1 MTDGDSSGRE
11 PTTPTPKA
19 KPKAIPEALLS
30 PEAAGALLDRAAAA
44 CAADPQAHLDIA
56 RTALAFAVLAR
67 PEAGTGGALAHLDA
81 IATRL
86 AENAGSPP
94 PDVLQAV
101 MAVEFGYAGDAET
114 YDDMINADLAAVI
127 ERRRGLPVALGI
139 LYCHAARAAGWDA
152 AGLSFPAHFL
162 IRVDGPGGRHVID
175 PFNRGEAL
183 DAGGMRLLLRQM
195 GAGDDLKAEHHQV
208 VPDRHVLLRLQNNI
222 KLRRLRINDI
232 DGGLA
237 VLQRMRRLAPDLAG
251 LAMEEAAI
259 LAEGG
264 AIVGAA
270 KTVRG
275 YLDGGFG
282 GIEERTEMERFL
294 ASIETRLN

>member
-1 MTDGDSSGRE
+1 MDGAGMDRE
-11 PTTPTPKA
+11 TA
-19 KPKAIPEALLS
+19 EALLDA
-30 PEAAGALLDRAAAA
+30 AAGA
-44 CAADPQAHLDIA
+44 CAADPEARLDMA
-56 RTALAFAVLAR
+56 RLALAFSVLEQPTADI
-67 PEAGTGGALAHLDA
+67 GGALTHLDA
-81 IATRL
+81 LTARL
-86 AENAGSPP
+86 AGSAGGQPP
-94 PDVLQAV
+94 EVLQEV
-101 MAVEFGYAGDAET
+101 MAGEFGYAGDAET
-114 YDDMINADLAAVI
+114 YDDMVNADLAAVI
-127 ERRRGLPVALGI
+127 DRRRGLPVALGI

-152 AGLSFPAHFL
+152 GGLSFPAHFL

-175 PFNRGEAL
+175 PFNRGQAL
-183 DAGGMRLLLRQM
+183 DAGGMRVLLRQM
-195 GAGDDLKAEHHQV
+195 GAGDDLKGEHHQV

-237 VLQRMRRLAPDLAG
+237 VLQRMRRLAPDLAE

-275 YLDGGFG
+275 YLESGFG
-282 GIEERTEMERFL
+282 AIEERSEMERFL